1 MDFEESSSRLQE
13 IVKILEKNN
22 VSIEEGT
29 KLYEEGVNIAKNCYE
44 ILNKN
49 KGKITILKE
58 ELENLSNF
66 DEED

>member
-13 IVKILEKNN
+13 IVKLLEKND

-29 KLYEEGVNIAKNCYE
+29 KLYEEGVNIAKNCYD

-58 ELENLSNF
+58 ELENLSNL